1 VVLGGVVQKIQNYL
15 FLKFN
20 HIDHLKALKCEEVAE
35 VFLLHLNICQLV
47 EFKTFSMAVKL
58 LL

>member
-1 VVLGGVVQKIQNYL
+1 MVQKIQNYL